1 MAEARL
7 QEEVAGGSSTSLGGA
22 LASDLFTCP
31 HKECG
36 AVFGKERRLQKHLAV
51 HVGETAPLSDQDGR
65 GKGFR
70 RRSSLR
76 VPKLQQGDARLNSC
90 LDADCKSAL
99 VPKNH
104 LPKHCR
110 AQHGAEKSFQCS
122 YQGCESTF
130 RKKKALWA
138 HWTKHTTVLPFV
150 CQEPGCTMKFASAA
164 KRKAHQRKHAG
175 YMCPKPDCG
184 TVLSTWTERQKHLRQ
199 HPVEYKCQLCLKI
212 FKKPG
217 GLRWHKSFHSQ
228 QKQALLKPAW
238 ACPKADCQASFT
250 TIFNLESHIRKVHLQ
265 LLKYRCYFTGCEKA
279 FAMRESLIRHLTVH
293 DPTKKK
299 LKPQRCRPSRKNQQR
314 LGARRQV
321 LVEENLS
328 RLFSQKLYVRLKR
341 SRSGFTVGED
351 GPGHLGHML
360 LQRVKAKLE
369 SDLSGLFNERPC
381 RHAVEPEVNLSTF
394 FQLPP
399 ATGPQEVA

>member
-7 QEEVAGGSSTSLGGA
+7 QEEAGGSSTSLGGV
-22 LASDLFTCP
+22 LASDLFACP

-51 HVGETAPLSDQDGR
+51 HVGETAPLSDQAGR
-65 GKGFR
+65 GKRFR
-70 RRSSLR
+70 RRSSR
-76 VPKLQQGDARLNSC
+76 QMPKQQQGDARLNSR
-90 LDADCKSAL
+90 LDVDCKSAF

-110 AQHGAEKSFQCS
+110 AQHGVAKSFQCS

-130 RKKKALWA
+130 RKKKALRA
-138 HWTKHTTVLPFV
+138 HWTEHTTVLLFV

-175 YMCPKPDCG
+175 YLCPKPDCG
-184 TVLSTWTERQKHLRQ
+184 SVLSTWTAHQKHLQQ
-199 HPVEYKCQLCLKI
+199 HPGKAVEYKCQLCPKT

-217 GLRWHKSFHSQ
+217 GLRRHKSFHSR
-228 QKQALLKPAW
+228 QKRALPKPTW
-238 ACPKADCQASFT
+238 ACPKADCQVSFT

-265 LLKYRCYFTGCEKA
+265 LLKYRCYFAGCEKA

-299 LKPQRCRPSRKNQQR
+299 LKLQRCRPTRKSR
-314 LGARRQV
+314 RRV
-321 LVEENLS
+321 LVEENLHQ
-328 RLFSQKLYVRLKR
+328 LFSQKLYVRLKR
-341 SRSGFTVGED
+341 SRSGFPVGED
-351 GPGHLGHML
+351 SPGRLGHTL
-360 LQRVKAKLE
+360 LLRVKAKLE
-369 SDLSGLFNERPC
+369 SDLSGLFNERPG
-381 RHAVEPEVNLSTF
+381 RHAVEPEVNLSAL

-399 ATGPQEVA
+399 TTRPQEVA

>member
-1 MAEARL
+1 MAEAGL

-22 LASDLFTCP
+22 LASALFTCP

-51 HVGETAPLSDQDGR
+51 HVGETAPPSDQDGR

-70 RRSSLR
+70 RRSSLQR
-76 VPKLQQGDARLNSC
+76 PKLQQGDARLNSC

-99 VPKNH
+99 VPKNN

-138 HWTKHTTVLPFV
+138 HWTEHTTVLPFV

-175 YMCPKPDCG
+175 YMCPRPDCG
-184 TVLSTWTERQKHLRQ
+184 TVLSTWTERQKHLQQ
-199 HPVEYKCQLCLKI
+199 HPVEYKCQQCPKI

-217 GLRWHKSFHSQ
+217 GLRRHKSFHSQ
-228 QKQALLKPAW
+228 QKRALLKPAW

-299 LKPQRCRPSRKNQQR
+299 LKPQHCRPSRKNQQR
-314 LGARRQV
+314 LGARQRV

-351 GPGHLGHML
+351 GPGRPGHML
-360 LQRVKAKLE
+360 LLRVKAKLE

-381 RHAVEPEVNLSTF
+381 RPAVEPEVNLSTF

-399 ATGPQEVA
+399 ATRPQEVA